1 MNKKFYP
8 LLDYLEA
15 LGITAGVALFTF
27 AEKSGSNHNDKT
39 DSFLGVVLILTYLG
53 CDSFTS
59 QWQAKVYKQ
68 YGVDQYQMMF
78 GNNFWS
84 LFFTGSNY
92 YLFFSICNIL
102 TIYEII

>member
-1 MNKKFYP
+1 VGILVNKKFYP
-8 LLDYLEA
+8 LIDYLEA

-39 DSFLGVVLILTYLG
+39 DSFLGVILILTYLG

-59 QWQAKVYKQ
+59 QWQSKVYKQ
-68 YGVDQYQMMF
+68 YGVDQFQMMF

-84 LFFTGSNY
+84 LFFTGL
-92 YLFFSICNIL
+92 YLFIIFS
-102 TIYEII
+102 T